1 MLIVNAFR
9 SNVMEYN
16 LFAIAAVLVKKHVNT
31 QCESYLVTS
40 EASLK
45 PAMKIK
51 RRDGQADFLK
61 CSYLVTC

>member
-1 MLIVNAFR
+1 
-9 SNVMEYN
+9 MEYN